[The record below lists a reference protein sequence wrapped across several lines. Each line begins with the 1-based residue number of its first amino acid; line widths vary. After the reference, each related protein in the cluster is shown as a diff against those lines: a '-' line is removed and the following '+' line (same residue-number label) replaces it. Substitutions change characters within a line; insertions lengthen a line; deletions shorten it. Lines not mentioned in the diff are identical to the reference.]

1 MLSTATSNGKYEKM
15 IKVGVIGIGR
25 VGAQHLEKLLE
36 NPYFKV
42 VGCFDMDKEKLK
54 RVGEEFN
61 VRCYEDVEDLIQK
74 CDAVDILTSADSH
87 FYYAEKAIR
96 FGKHVFIDK
105 PISNNL
111 EEAKR
116 LAELVR
122 EAGIKFQIGHI
133 ERFNP
138 AFLALQQL
146 EVHPMFI
153 EAHRLSAFDAKK
165 AADSIIFDVMIHDID
180 IVLSVVKANI
190 KHINA
195 SGVSVLSDQID
206 IANAR
211 IEFDNGCVA
220 NLTASRTSV
229 QKMRKMLFFQRDYH
243 ITLDFL
249 HREAEVLKL
258 SETAG
263 HNSVPLRSQESIRYL
278 NSETLVPEEYDAL
291 KEELNSFAECLIFN
305 TEPKVSVLDG
315 LRSLEVAHEILR
327 KIHKLNGHHLSSSE
341 KILHEAV

>member
-1 MLSTATSNGKYEKM
+1 M
-15 IKVGVIGIGR
+15 IKIGVIGIGR
-25 VGAQHLEKLLE
+25 VGAQHLEKLLK

-42 VGCFDMDKEKLK
+42 VGCFDMDKEKLE
-54 RVGEEFN
+54 RVGEEFS
-61 VRCYEDVEDLIQK
+61 VKYFDDVDELILA

-146 EVHPMFI
+146 EIHPMYI
-153 EAHRLSAFDAKK
+153 ETQRLSAFDIRKTS
-165 AADSIIFDVMIHDID
+165 DSIIFDTMIHDID
-180 IVLSVVKANI
+180 IVLAVVKANI

-220 NLTASRTSV
+220 NLTASRTSI
-229 QKMRKMLFFQRDYH
+229 QKIRKMLFFQREHH

-249 HREAEVLKL
+249 HREAEILKL
-258 SETAG
+258 SESAG
-263 HNSVPLRSQESIRYL
+263 HNSIPLRSHESIRYL

-315 LRSLEVAHEILR
+315 LRSLEIAHEILR
-327 KIHKLNGHHLSSSE
+327 KIHKLNGHHLPAE
-341 KILHEAV
+341 KMLHEAV